1 MYYVNGKQVKEML
14 MSGSDGFL
22 HRTLYGYLS
31 NNRKFYSKDS
41 SYESPLV
48 DVHVYCEGE
57 RLLTKPQ
64 FIKRSELSSTTI
76 TVQSTFQYNLK
87 VSNPSA
93 SGVTDFSGTKG
104 KRPTFKLDPTVIET
118 KSSANVY
125 LLKAPESSDWVD
137 TGSYS
142 IIFDDYSFSSIPT
155 SALHKDCSFEQAGV
169 FVRGS
174 DNYNLCYV
182 AGLAILP
189 APNHETFAY
198 ISLNLINPPEVS
210 FSGSQSLVHFG
221 YLPKDTAEA
230 MGFTAEENPNGE
242 SKEATD
248 YYGWGC
254 WADNTQWFWSDDELR
269 EIFSVG
275 GGTIS
280 QMFLNTFIENSTL
293 TYTDTWHWGVYD
305 LDVSNLGGSAS
316 FIHNPV
322 FSDGWIFD
330 HDDTQMFSDIIS
342 LQNTTLADVLNTN
355 FSSPQ
360 GTITIIIP
368 YSQQSVDSVD
378 TMGEL
383 WGELE
388 SSSILTTNI
397 FNCAQQFFGADTDN
411 TYANPLP
418 TNNLVTGTF
427 ETSISSANGYLYC
440 CSNFG
445 NSDML
450 TATASNVATFN
461 VGTDTSI
468 IYLGARNKNTAL
480 SLSFSDSSVPSGLIE
495 MFNSER
501 LSSYKLLPFITGQND
516 GAISTDGTI
525 GLEISE

>member
-14 MSGSDGFL
+14 MKGSDGFL

-31 NNRKFYSKDS
+31 NNRKFYSKDTA
-41 SYESPLV
+41 YESPLV
-48 DVHVYCEGE
+48 DVRVYCEGE
-57 RLLTKPQ
+57 RLLTSPQ

-87 VSNPSA
+87 VSDPSA

-104 KRPTFKLDPTVIET
+104 ERPTFKLDPTVIGT

-142 IIFDDYSFSSIPT
+142 IIFDDYSFTSIPT

-169 FVRGS
+169 YVRGS
-174 DNYNLCYV
+174 NNYNLCYV

-198 ISLNLINPPEVS
+198 VSLNLINPPEIS

-242 SKEATD
+242 PKEATD

-254 WADNTQWFWSDDELR
+254 WADNEQWFWSDDELR

-275 GGTIS
+275 AGTIS

-293 TYTDTWHWGVYD
+293 SYNDTWHWGVYD
-305 LDVSNLGGSAS
+305 LDVSSLGGSAS
-316 FIHNPV
+316 FINNPV

-355 FSSPQ
+355 FTSPQ

-368 YSQQSVDSVD
+368 YSQQSTNSND

-388 SSSILTTNI
+388 SSSILTTDI
-397 FNCAQQFFGADTDN
+397 FTCAEQFFNVDTN
-411 TYANPLP
+411 VKPLP
-418 TNNLVTGTF
+418 TDNLVTGTF
-427 ETSISSANGYLYC
+427 ETSISSASGYLYC

-445 NSDML
+445 SSDML
-450 TATASNVATFN
+450 TATASNTVTFN
-461 VGTDTSI
+461 VGSDTSI
-468 IYLGARNKNTAL
+468 VYIGVRNKNAIL
-480 SLSFSDSSVPSGLIE
+480 SLSFSDPSVPSSFIE

-501 LSSYKLLPFITGQND
+501 FGYYKLLPFITGQNE

>member
-14 MSGSDGFL
+14 MKGSDGFL
-22 HRTLYGYLS
+22 HRTASGYLS
-31 NNRKFYSKDS
+31 NNRKFYSKDA

-48 DVHVYCEGE
+48 DVHVYYEGK
-57 RLLTKPQ
+57 RLLTNPQ
-64 FIKRSELSSTTI
+64 FIKRSDLRSTTI

-104 KRPTFKLDPTVIET
+104 KRPTFKLDPTVIGT

-155 SALHKDCSFEQAGV
+155 SALYMDCGFEQAGV
-169 FVRGS
+169 LVRDDS
-174 DNYNLCYV
+174 NNYNLCYV
-182 AGLAILP
+182 TGLAILP
-189 APNHETFAY
+189 TPGHENFAY
-198 ISLNLINPPEVS
+198 VSLNLINPPEIY

-230 MGFTAEENPNGE
+230 MGFTPEENPNGA

-254 WADNTQWFWSDDELR
+254 WADNEQWFWSDDELR

-275 GGTIS
+275 AGTIS
-280 QMFLNTFIENSTL
+280 QMFLDTFIENSTL
-293 TYTDTWHWGVYD
+293 SYNDTWHWGVYD

-316 FIHNPV
+316 FINNPV

-330 HDDTQMFSDIIS
+330 HNDTQMFSDIIS
-342 LQNTTLADVLNTN
+342 LQNTTLADVLNAN

-360 GTITIIIP
+360 GTITMIIP
-368 YSQQSVDSVD
+368 YSQQSTNSAN

-388 SSSILTTNI
+388 SSSILTTDI
-397 FNCAQQFFGADTDN
+397 FNCAQQFFNVDTN
-411 TYANPLP
+411 TKPLP
-418 TNNLVTGTF
+418 TDNLVTGTF
-427 ETSISSANGYLYC
+427 ETSISSTNGYLYC

-445 NSDML
+445 SSGML

-468 IYLGARNKNTAL
+468 VYLGARNKNAVL
-480 SLSFSDSSVPSGLIE
+480 SLSFSDPSVPSSFIE

-501 LSSYKLLPFITGQND
+501 FGYYKLLPFITGQNE
-516 GAISTDGTI
+516 GAIPTDGTI

>member
-14 MSGSDGFL
+14 MKGNDGFL

-31 NNRKFYSKDS
+31 NNRKFYSKDNA
-41 SYESPLV
+41 YESPLV
-48 DVHVYCEGE
+48 DVRVYCEGE
-57 RLLTKPQ
+57 RLLTSPQ

-104 KRPTFKLDPTVIET
+104 KRPTFKLDPTVIGT

-142 IIFDDYSFSSIPT
+142 IIFDDYSFTSIPT
-155 SALHKDCSFEQAGV
+155 SAFHKDCSFEQAGV
-169 FVRGS
+169 YVRGS

-189 APNHETFAY
+189 AQNHETFAY
-198 ISLNLINPPEVS
+198 VSLNLINPPEIS

-242 SKEATD
+242 PKEATD

-254 WADNTQWFWSDDELR
+254 WADNEQWFWSDDELR

-275 GGTIS
+275 SGTIS

-293 TYTDTWHWGVYD
+293 SYNDTWHWGVYD
-305 LDVSNLGGSAS
+305 LDVSSLGGSAS
-316 FIHNPV
+316 FISNPV

-342 LQNTTLADVLNTN
+342 LQNTTLADVLNAN
-355 FSSPQ
+355 FTSPQ

-368 YSQQSVDSVD
+368 YSQQSTNSNN

-388 SSSILTTNI
+388 SSSILTTDI
-397 FNCAQQFFGADTDN
+397 FNCAQQFFNVDTN
-411 TYANPLP
+411 VKPLP
-418 TNNLVTGTF
+418 TDNLVTGTF
-427 ETSISSANGYLYC
+427 ETSISSASGYLYC

-445 NSDML
+445 SSGML
-450 TATASNVATFN
+450 TATASNTATFN
-461 VGTDTSI
+461 VGSDTSI
-468 IYLGARNKNTAL
+468 VYLGARNKNAIL
-480 SLSFSDSSVPSGLIE
+480 SLSFSDPSVPSSFIE

-501 LSSYKLLPFITGQND
+501 FGYYKLLPFITGQNE

>member
-14 MSGSDGFL
+14 MKGSDGFL

-31 NNRKFYSKDS
+31 NNRKFYSKDTA
-41 SYESPLV
+41 YESPLV

-57 RLLTKPQ
+57 RLLTSPQ

-104 KRPTFKLDPTVIET
+104 KRPTFKLDPTVIGT

-142 IIFDDYSFSSIPT
+142 IIFDDYSFTSIPT
-155 SALHKDCSFEQAGV
+155 SAFHKDCSFEQAGV
-169 FVRGS
+169 YVRDS

-182 AGLAILP
+182 AGLSILP

-198 ISLNLINPPEVS
+198 ISLNLINPPEIS

-254 WADNTQWFWSDDELR
+254 WADNEQWFWSDDELR

-293 TYTDTWHWGVYD
+293 SYNDTWHWGVYD
-305 LDVSNLGGSAS
+305 LDVLGGSAS
-316 FIHNPV
+316 FINNPV
-322 FSDGWIFD
+322 FLDGWIFD

-342 LQNTTLADVLNTN
+342 LQNTTLADVLNTY
-355 FSSPQ
+355 FTSPQ
-360 GTITIIIP
+360 GTITMIIP
-368 YSQQSVDSVD
+368 YSQQTTNSND
-378 TMGEL
+378 TMGNL

-388 SSSILTTNI
+388 GNSILTTDI
-397 FNCAQQFFGADTDN
+397 FTCAEQFFNVDTN
-411 TYANPLP
+411 VKPLP
-418 TNNLVTGTF
+418 TDNLVTGTF
-427 ETSISSANGYLYC
+427 ETSISSASGYLYC

-445 NSDML
+445 SYDML
-450 TATASNVATFN
+450 TATASNTATFN
-461 VGTDTSI
+461 VGSDTSI
-468 IYLGARNKNTAL
+468 VYLGARNKNAIL
-480 SLSFSDSSVPSGLIE
+480 SLSFSDPSVPSSLIE

-501 LSSYKLLPFITGQND
+501 FSSYKLLPFITGQND
-516 GAISTDGTI
+516 GAISMDGTI

>member
-14 MSGSDGFL
+14 MKGNDGFL

-31 NNRKFYSKDS
+31 NNRKFYSKDT

-48 DVHVYCEGE
+48 DVHVYYEGE
-57 RLLTKPQ
+57 RLLTSPQ
-64 FIKRSELSSTTI
+64 FIKKSELSSTTI

-104 KRPTFKLDPTVIET
+104 KRPTFKLDPTVIGT

-169 FVRGS
+169 LVRGS

-189 APNHETFAY
+189 APGHETFAY

-230 MGFTAEENPNGE
+230 MGFTPDPDHMEDVSP
-242 SKEATD
+242 D

-254 WADNTQWFWSDDELR
+254 WADNEQWFWSDDELR

-275 GGTIS
+275 AGTIS
-280 QMFLNTFIENSTL
+280 QMFLDTFIENSTL
-293 TYTDTWHWGVYD
+293 SYNDTWHWGVYD

-316 FIHNPV
+316 FINNPV

-330 HDDTQMFSDIIS
+330 HNDTQMFSDIIS
-342 LQNTTLADVLNTN
+342 LQNTTLADVLNAN

-360 GTITIIIP
+360 GTITMIIP
-368 YSQQSVDSVD
+368 YSQQSTNSHD
-378 TMGEL
+378 TMGGL
-383 WGELE
+383 WEELE
-388 SSSILTTNI
+388 SSSIITTDI
-397 FNCAQQFFGADTDN
+397 FNCAQQFFNVDTN
-411 TYANPLP
+411 TKPLP
-418 TNNLVTGTF
+418 TDNLVTGTF
-427 ETSISSANGYLYC
+427 ETSISSTNGYLYC

-445 NSDML
+445 TSDML

-468 IYLGARNKNTAL
+468 VYLGARNKNAVL
-480 SLSFSDSSVPSGLIE
+480 SLNFSDSSVSSNLIE

-501 LSSYKLLPFITGQND
+501 FSYYKLLPFITGQND
-516 GAISTDGTI
+516 SAISTNGTI

>member
-14 MSGSDGFL
+14 MKGSDGFL

-31 NNRKFYSKDS
+31 NNRKFYSKDTA
-41 SYESPLV
+41 YESPLV

-57 RLLTKPQ
+57 RLLTSPQ

-104 KRPTFKLDPTVIET
+104 KRPTFKLDPTVIGT

-142 IIFDDYSFSSIPT
+142 IIFDDYSFTSIPT
-155 SALHKDCSFEQAGV
+155 SAFHKDCSFEQAGV
-169 FVRGS
+169 YVRGS

-198 ISLNLINPPEVS
+198 ISLNLINPPEIS

-254 WADNTQWFWSDDELR
+254 WADNEQWFWSDDELR

-275 GGTIS
+275 AGTIS

-293 TYTDTWHWGVYD
+293 SYNDMWHWGVYD
-305 LDVSNLGGSAS
+305 LDVSSLGGSAS
-316 FIHNPV
+316 FINNPV

-342 LQNTTLADVLNTN
+342 LQNATLADVLNTN
-355 FSSPQ
+355 FTSPQ

-368 YSQQSVDSVD
+368 YSQQSTNSND
-378 TMGEL
+378 TMGGL

-388 SSSILTTNI
+388 SSSILTTDI
-397 FNCAQQFFGADTDN
+397 FTCAEQFFNVDTN
-411 TYANPLP
+411 VKPLP
-418 TNNLVTGTF
+418 TDNLVAGTF
-427 ETSISSANGYLYC
+427 ETSISSASGYLYC

-445 NSDML
+445 SSDML
-450 TATASNVATFN
+450 TATASNTATFN
-461 VGTDTSI
+461 VGSDTSI
-468 IYLGARNKNTAL
+468 VYLGTRNKNAVL
-480 SLSFSDSSVPSGLIE
+480 SLSFSDPSVPSSFIE

-501 LSSYKLLPFITGQND
+501 FGYYKLLPFITGQND

>member
-14 MSGSDGFL
+14 MKGSDGFL

-31 NNRKFYSKDS
+31 NNRKFYSKDTA
-41 SYESPLV
+41 YESPLV
-48 DVHVYCEGE
+48 DVRVYCEGE
-57 RLLTKPQ
+57 RLLTSPQ

-104 KRPTFKLDPTVIET
+104 KRPTFKLDPTVIGT

-142 IIFDDYSFSSIPT
+142 IIFDDYSFTSIPT
-155 SALHKDCSFEQAGV
+155 SALHRDCSFEQAGV
-169 FVRGS
+169 YVRGS

-182 AGLAILP
+182 TGLAILP

-198 ISLNLINPPEVS
+198 VSLNLINPPEIS

-242 SKEATD
+242 PKEATD

-254 WADNTQWFWSDDELR
+254 WADNEQWFWSDDELR

-275 GGTIS
+275 AGTIS

-293 TYTDTWHWGVYD
+293 SYNDTWHWGVYD
-305 LDVSNLGGSAS
+305 LDVSSLGGSAS
-316 FIHNPV
+316 FINNPV

-355 FSSPQ
+355 FTSPQ

-368 YSQQSVDSVD
+368 YSQQSTNSNN
-378 TMGEL
+378 TMGEF

-388 SSSILTTNI
+388 SSSILTTDI
-397 FNCAQQFFGADTDN
+397 FTCAEQFFNVDTN
-411 TYANPLP
+411 VKPLP
-418 TNNLVTGTF
+418 TDNLVTGTF
-427 ETSISSANGYLYC
+427 ETSISSADGYLYC

-445 NSDML
+445 SSDML
-450 TATASNVATFN
+450 TATASNTATFN
-461 VGTDTSI
+461 VGSDTSI
-468 IYLGARNKNTAL
+468 VYLGARNKNAIL
-480 SLSFSDSSVPSGLIE
+480 SLSFSDPSVPSSFIE

-501 LSSYKLLPFITGQND
+501 FGYYKLLPFITGQNE

>member
-14 MSGSDGFL
+14 MKGSDGFL

-31 NNRKFYSKDS
+31 NNRKFYSKDTA
-41 SYESPLV
+41 YESPLV

-57 RLLTKPQ
+57 RLLTSPQ

-104 KRPTFKLDPTVIET
+104 KRPTFKLDPTVIGT

-125 LLKAPESSDWVD
+125 LLKAPESSDLVD

-142 IIFDDYSFSSIPT
+142 IIFDDYSFTSIPT
-155 SALHKDCSFEQAGV
+155 SAFHKDCGFEQAGV
-169 FVRGS
+169 YVRGS

-198 ISLNLINPPEVS
+198 VSLNLINPPEIS

-242 SKEATD
+242 PKEATD

-254 WADNTQWFWSDDELR
+254 WADNEQWFWSDDELR

-275 GGTIS
+275 AGTIS

-293 TYTDTWHWGVYD
+293 SYNDTWHWGVYD
-305 LDVSNLGGSAS
+305 LDVSSLGGSIS
-316 FIHNPV
+316 FAHNPV
-322 FSDGWIFD
+322 FLDGWIFD

-355 FSSPQ
+355 FTSPQ
-360 GTITIIIP
+360 GTITMIIP
-368 YSQQSVDSVD
+368 YSQQSTNSND
-378 TMGEL
+378 TMGKL
-383 WGELE
+383 WEELE
-388 SSSILTTNI
+388 SSSILTTDI
-397 FNCAQQFFGADTDN
+397 FTCAQQFFNVDTN
-411 TYANPLP
+411 VKPLP
-418 TNNLVTGTF
+418 TDNLVTGTF

-445 NSDML
+445 SSDMF
-450 TATASNVATFN
+450 TATASNTATFN
-461 VGTDTSI
+461 VGSDTSI
-468 IYLGARNKNTAL
+468 VYLGTRNKNAVL
-480 SLSFSDSSVPSGLIE
+480 SLSFSDPSVPSSFIE

-501 LSSYKLLPFITGQND
+501 FSYYKLLPFITGQND

>member
-14 MSGSDGFL
+14 MKGGDGFL

-31 NNRKFYSKDS
+31 NNRKFYSKDTA
-41 SYESPLV
+41 YESPLV
-48 DVHVYCEGE
+48 DVHVYYEGE
-57 RLLTKPQ
+57 RLLTSPQ

-76 TVQSTFQYNLK
+76 TVQSTFQDNLK
-87 VSNPSA
+87 VSSPSA

-104 KRPTFKLDPTVIET
+104 KRPTFKLDPTVIGT

-142 IIFDDYSFSSIPT
+142 IIFDDYSFTSIPT
-155 SALHKDCSFEQAGV
+155 SAFYKDCSFEQAGAY
-169 FVRGS
+169 VRVS

-198 ISLNLINPPEVS
+198 ISLNLINPPEIS

-242 SKEATD
+242 PKEATD

-254 WADNTQWFWSDDELR
+254 WADNEQWFWSDDELR

-293 TYTDTWHWGVYD
+293 SYTDTWHWGVYD
-305 LDVSNLGGSAS
+305 LDVSSLGGSAS
-316 FIHNPV
+316 FINNPV

-355 FSSPQ
+355 FTSPQ

-368 YSQQSVDSVD
+368 YSQPTTNSND

-388 SSSILTTNI
+388 SNSILTTDI
-397 FNCAQQFFGADTDN
+397 FTCAEQFFNVDTN
-411 TYANPLP
+411 VKPLP
-418 TNNLVTGTF
+418 TDNLVTGTF
-427 ETSISSANGYLYC
+427 ETSISSASGHLYC

-445 NSDML
+445 SSGML
-450 TATASNVATFN
+450 TATASNTATFN
-461 VGTDTSI
+461 VGSDTSI
-468 IYLGARNKNTAL
+468 VYLGARNKNAIL
-480 SLSFSDSSVPSGLIE
+480 SLSFSDPSVPSSFIE

-501 LSSYKLLPFITGQND
+501 FSDYKLLPFITGQDD
-516 GAISTDGTI
+516 GTISMDGTI